1 MNNSTFNSSFLP
13 YTETTT
19 FLSHDPDPTESGD
32 TQSYDINSDQ
42 NGGSNDVF
50 DELRKARRKN
60 RDNVFITY
68 LNVNSL
74 RYKFIELGDILY
86 DKLSD
91 ICFFAETKLDDTFN
105 QQEV

>member
-1 MNNSTFNSSFLP
+1 M
-13 YTETTT
+13 
-19 FLSHDPDPTESGD
+19 
-32 TQSYDINSDQ
+32 
-42 NGGSNDVF
+42 
-50 DELRKARRKN
+50 ARRKN

-105 QQEV
+105 QQNFNVPGRCKITPPNVIFGFDTFYGVIFMCTFCSKF